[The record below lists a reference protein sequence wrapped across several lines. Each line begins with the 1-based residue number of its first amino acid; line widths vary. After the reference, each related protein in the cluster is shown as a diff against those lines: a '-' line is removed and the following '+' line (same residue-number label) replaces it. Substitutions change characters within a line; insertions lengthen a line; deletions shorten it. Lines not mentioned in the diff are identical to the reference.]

1 MKIAVIGAQYA
12 PNRRR
17 HGIENPTSGRFL
29 VGEKSAAKGD
39 AVMKRRSG
47 HFGRMTILAG
57 FAVRLG
63 AFPTLRAA
71 GCQLNQNSFHKNKFL
86 ETSILAERPFWSSD
100 HFGHLTI
107 LADFTLSE
115 KKTNNKL
122 EKTSIGH

>member
-57 FAVRLG
+57 FAVRWGLSQLC
-63 AFPTLRAA
+63 AQPVVNSTKTLFTKV
-71 GCQLNQNSFHKNKFL
+71 NFSK
-86 ETSILAERPFWSSD
+86 RPFWPIGT
-100 HFGHLTI
+100 FGRPAL

-115 KKTNNKL
+115 KKTNN
-122 EKTSIGH
+122 E